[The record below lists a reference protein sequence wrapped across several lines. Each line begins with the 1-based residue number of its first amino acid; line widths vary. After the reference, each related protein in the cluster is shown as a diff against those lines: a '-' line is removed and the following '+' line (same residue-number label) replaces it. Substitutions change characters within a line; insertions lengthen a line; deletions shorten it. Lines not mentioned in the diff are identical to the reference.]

1 MSDISSSSSGKIKT
15 VAIEGSDGAGKATQ
29 TDKLVKFLRRIGFKV
44 GTLSFPRYTDTPA
57 GRMLFEFMKSPR
69 AHEYDFAHAN
79 PKLASRIYAQDR
91 FESKEYILNLIE
103 ENDVVI
109 FDRYVESNL
118 LHQGGKMQTDTE
130 IHNFSTWVYCL
141 EYNELGL
148 PKPDVTIYLDLPPEV
163 SRARALKRA
172 TETGGSL
179 DAVES
184 DMEYVRNGTRAGRI
198 CANFWGWQVVQ
209 CVESNQTSGLP
220 DYELTPE
227 EIHMKIRKIVLKK

>member
-1 MSDISSSSSGKIKT
+1 MPNTADDSSKKIKT
-15 VAIEGSDGAGKATQ
+15 IAIEGSDGAGKATQ
-29 TDKLVKFLRRIGFKV
+29 TEKLATFLRSIGYKV
-44 GTLSFPRYTDTPA
+44 GNVSFPRYTDTPA

-69 AHEYDFAHAN
+69 AYEYDFAHAN

-91 FESKEYILNLIE
+91 FESKEYLQTLIRQ
-103 ENDVVI
+103 NDVVI

-118 LHQGGKMQTDTE
+118 LHQGGKMKTDAE

-172 TETGGSL
+172 QETGVSL

-184 DMEYVRNGTRAGRI
+184 DMEYVINGSRAGRI
-198 CANFWGWQVVQ
+198 CAEFWGWKVVK
-209 CVESNQTSGLP
+209 CVVPNENAELP
-220 DYELTPE
+220 PYELTPE
-227 EIHMKIRKIVLKK
+227 EIHMKIREIVLK